1 MDPDP
6 QPGTTRAKEIGIH
19 MGGEGPHQTLRKQA
33 GAKAYDRLQARALR
47 RSLALTLR
55 DQAGLQAQDRLR
67 QPFVVRW
74 RSRSGTRDELR
85 ALTLRVRHAR

>member
-6 QPGTTRAKEIGIH
+6 QPRITRAKEIRIH

-33 GAKAYDRLQARALR
+33 GF
-47 RSLALTLR
+47 
-55 DQAGLQAQDRLR
+55 QAQDRLR
-67 QPFVVRW
+67 QPLRYVRSYLTNTQDSAFIVRW